1 MVLALIAVLAV
12 WVGLGTRLVYLHIF
26 PTVKLVS
33 NSDREHLVR
42 QELPVSRGR
51 ILDCHGNIAA
61 LDLPMKNIVADPTLT
76 TNDQQK
82 YAVAMRLAQTLN
94 LDPALILPRL
104 DRPRSRYQI
113 IQKFVMTDV
122 ARDIEKLK
130 LPGVSLEDASARRY
144 PHGTLACHVIGF
156 ANLDGTGSAGIE
168 QRLDMFLKGR
178 PGLRISEQDGRHRE
192 LYNRRGTEIDP
203 QDGADV
209 YLTLDL
215 NLQHIVERVLEEALR
230 VHQARRA
237 WCLVERVRT
246 GEILAMA
253 NRPNYDPNDYRNAET
268 NAMKNLAISHVYE
281 PGSTFKMA
289 SITAAL
295 NEGVVTPDQVFNC
308 ENGRWLFRGK
318 LLHDYHPY
326 GHLSVADIIK
336 KSSNIGAAKI
346 GLALG
351 EERLENYLRA
361 FGFGRPTGI
370 DLPGEEGGI
379 LFPRAKWNQLSISR
393 IPMGH
398 EVAVTSLQI
407 INALCCIANGGHLMR
422 PYVVARVEDANGV
435 VVRCGAAHEVGRP
448 IREDTAQLMQKLLTR
463 TTEPGGTG
471 AKATVAG
478 YTVGGKTGTA
488 VKIVDGHYDDKYNVA
503 SFAGFLPAEKPEI
516 AIMVVVDEPQP
527 LHTGGLVAAPLFSQI
542 ASNAVR
548 CLQIPSSATLVAGL
562 TGGPTGAVTTPGG
575 VP

>member
-1 MVLALIAVLAV
+1 MVLALVAVMAL
-12 WVGLGTRLVYLHIF
+12 WIGLGTRLVYLHIF
-26 PTVKLVS
+26 PSAKLLGD
-33 NSDREHLVR
+33 SDREHLVR
-42 QELPVSRGR
+42 RELPVARGR
-51 ILDCHGNIAA
+51 ILDCRGNIAA

-82 YAVAMRLAQTLN
+82 YSVAMRLAQTLN

-113 IQKFVMTDV
+113 IQKFVMTDT

-130 LPGVSLEDASARRY
+130 LPGIFFEDTSSRRY
-144 PHGTLACHVIGF
+144 PYAALACHVIGF
-156 ANLDGTGSAGIE
+156 ANLEGVGGAGIE
-168 QRLDMFLKGR
+168 QRLDLFLKGR

-209 YLTLDL
+209 HLTLDL
-215 NLQHIVERVLEEALR
+215 NLQYIVERLLEEALR

-237 WCLVERVRT
+237 WCIVERVRT

-253 NRPNYDPNDYRNAET
+253 NRPHYDPNDYRNADT

-289 SITAAL
+289 TIASAL
-295 NEGVVTPDQVFNC
+295 NEGVVTPEQVFDC
-308 ENGRWLFRGK
+308 ENGRWMFHGK

-326 GHLSVADIIK
+326 GRLSVADIIK

-351 EERLENYLRA
+351 EERLESYLRA

-379 LFPRAKWNQLSISR
+379 LYPRTRWNQLSISR

-407 INALCCIANGGHLMR
+407 INALCCIANDGHMMR
-422 PYVVARVEDANGV
+422 PYVVSRVEDANGLV
-435 VVRCGAAHEVGRP
+435 IRRGAPREMGQP
-448 IREDTAQLMQKLLTR
+448 IREDTARLMQKLLTR

-471 AKATVAG
+471 TKAAVAG

-488 VKIVDGHYDDKYNVA
+488 VKIVDGHYDDKLNVA
-503 SFAGFLPAEKPEI
+503 SFVGFLPAEKPEL

-527 LHTGGLVAAPLFSQI
+527 LHTGGLVAAPVFSQI

-548 CLQIPSSATLVAGL
+548 CLQIPSSATLMAGL
-562 TGGPTGAVTTPGG
+562 TGSTGAAASPGG